1 MKFNKNKDD
10 NEKLKN
16 FIKKYIY
23 PEKNKLIFLVLM
35 IFGGTFIK
43 NINPYIYGEMLDSIS
58 SSNMEY
64 LIKLI
69 EIYFSTTIFT
79 TLLGIYEDYLGNT
92 LSFKMSKKVQSDMFD
107 KIIRL
112 KTKDYEKY
120 DTGEL

>member
-92 LSFKMSKKVQSDMFD
+92 LSFKMSKSSKRYV
-107 KIIRL
+107 
-112 KTKDYEKY
+112 
-120 DTGEL
+120 